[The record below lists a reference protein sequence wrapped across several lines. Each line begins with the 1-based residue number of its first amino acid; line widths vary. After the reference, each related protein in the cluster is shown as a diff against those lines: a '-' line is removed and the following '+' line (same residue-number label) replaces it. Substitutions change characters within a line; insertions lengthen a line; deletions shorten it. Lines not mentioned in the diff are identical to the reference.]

1 MLFWQRRLR
10 SSRLLNAL
18 YREIKLELADAI
30 MTGFPRKKS
39 IRDRLRHVWDRY
51 VEWGVANPMQQR
63 VLTQI
68 EVGGGLTEE
77 SKAAGAAPFAEI
89 QAMTDAA
96 VEQRIMRELPQ
107 QFVGAMIRALAETTM
122 EFMRRNSG
130 QAELYRNAGFEV
142 LWAGITRKR

>member
-1 MLFWQRRLR
+1 MARPKSEDKRNAILAAATQVFAERGPGAATSTISSAAGVGEGTLFTYFKTKDD
-10 SSRLLNAL
+10 LLNAL

-63 VLTQI
+63 V
-68 EVGGGLTEE
+68 
-77 SKAAGAAPFAEI
+77 
-89 QAMTDAA
+89 
-96 VEQRIMRELPQ
+96 
-107 QFVGAMIRALAETTM
+107 VGAMIRAFAETTM